1 MFGNRTSRKHQ
12 AERLAGQAWENLSA
26 AVDSAGSTT
35 RTARRRAT
43 SFLDET
49 SDRVG
54 SGTKEARRRANAAYD
69 ALAGRKPR
77 TPWGLLAVVAVVGAA
92 VGWLGTV
99 FGRQLKP
106 HRAELMASSEFP
118 EDAFPEDV
126 SSELLD
132 RHTR

>member
-26 AVDSAGSTT
+26 AVDSAGSST
-35 RTARRRAT
+35 RTARRRAS

-92 VGWLGTV
+92 VGWVATV
-99 FGRQLKP
+99 FGRQLTP
-106 HRAELMASSEFP
+106 RQSELMATSE
-118 EDAFPEDV
+118 FPEDV

-132 RHTR
+132 RTTR

>member
-1 MFGNRTSRKHQ
+1 MFGNRTSRNHQ

-35 RTARRRAT
+35 RSARRRAT
-43 SFLDET
+43 NFLDET

-77 TPWGLLAVVAVVGAA
+77 TPWGLLALVAVVGAA
-92 VGWLGTV
+92 VGWVATV
-99 FGRQLKP
+99 FGRQLTP
-106 HRAELMASSEFP
+106 RQSELTASSE
-118 EDAFPEDV
+118 FPEDV

-132 RHTR
+132 RTTR